1 VNTGR
6 VKPALFLVFNMN
18 EFFKEIT
25 NNRLAVTLIIALAAG
40 MFGFY
45 VNTITDNNS
54 FENRLTIVE
63 AEIQTLKIRQGQLE
77 MQLYTKADQSTI
89 DVCLRDLNTK
99 LDGFNTETNK
109 RFDRVIDLIMNIKK

>member
-1 VNTGR
+1 
-6 VKPALFLVFNMN
+6 MN

-77 MQLYTKADQSTI
+77 LQLYTKADQSSI
-89 DVCLRDLNTK
+89 DGCLRELNTK

-109 RFDRVIDLIMNIKK
+109 RFDRVIDLIMNIKKQ

>member
-1 VNTGR
+1 
-6 VKPALFLVFNMN
+6 MN

-77 MQLYTKADQSTI
+77 LQLYTKADQSTI

>member
-77 MQLYTKADQSTI
+77 LQLYTKADQSTI

>member
-1 VNTGR
+1 MNTGR

-45 VNTITDNNS
+45 VNTITDSNS

-77 MQLYTKADQSTI
+77 LQLYTKADQSTI
-89 DVCLRDLNTK
+89 DVCLRELNTK